1 MNKKRT
7 FTTPLILILL
17 IVIGFAWVKP
27 NYEELQNKQV
37 TLENLEAELANT
49 NSQVN
54 LESSNIDLDLTA
66 TDKELL
72 ENAIPQ
78 GFDQDFLIQ
87 TLQNIASDNQI
98 NNITNISFQ
107 RSTAETSQ
115 QIKAIQLTINAR
127 ANYQNIQDFIEQLEN
142 HPRYFNVKS
151 FSNNLNTLDERTES
165 TFSIQL
171 ESYYS

>member
-1 MNKKRT
+1 M
-7 FTTPLILILL
+7 
-17 IVIGFAWVKP
+17 WVRPK
-27 NYEELQNKQV
+27 YEEYQNKQV
-37 TLENLEAELANT
+37 TLESLEQELAET

-54 LESSNIDLDLTA
+54 LDDTTIDLDITA
-66 TDKELL
+66 ADRELL

-78 GFDQDFLIQ
+78 GFDQDFLIETIQ
-87 TLQNIASDNQI
+87 EIAEENQV
-98 NNITNISFQ
+98 NNLTNISFQ

-115 QIKAIQLTINAR
+115 QIKAIQITINAET
-127 ANYQNIQDFIEQLEN
+127 NYNNLQDFMEQLEN

-151 FSNNLNTLDERTES
+151 FSTNLNTIEDTTRA

>member
-17 IVIGFAWVKP
+17 IIVAFAWVKP
-27 NYEELQNKQV
+27 KYEELQSKQIA
-37 TLENLEAELANT
+37 LEILEEELANT
-49 NSQVN
+49 NSQLN
-54 LESSNIDLDLTA
+54 LDSTSIDLNLTA

-87 TLQNIASDNQI
+87 TLQSIATDNQI

-107 RSTAETSQ
+107 RTTAETSQ

-151 FSNNLNTLDERTES
+151 FSNNLNTIEDRTES